1 MPRVWVATLLR
12 LALLGTA
19 GAVIGWL
26 YGHLLLGLLIA
37 VLLSLGWNLYWLY
50 RLDRWLHG
58 DPKPLIP
65 DGVGVW
71 PQVLAKIDYL
81 HTRIKRRGKRF
92 KSLVKQM
99 NQATRSFPDGGIILN
114 EQNEIVRM
122 NDAAAKLLG
131 LKRKQ
136 DRGLRITTLLRDPD
150 FVGYV
155 EKAAVNGETLE
166 FVIPTDHAHNAQWR
180 SCYIVPYG
188 LDQKLL
194 MIRDITQ
201 QRQVDKMRRDFVAN
215 ASHELRTP
223 LTVIT
228 GYLEALTEAEG
239 IDPDLRMPVL
249 EIERQAARMRAL
261 IEDLLKLSELDSK
274 SRDGAR
280 NELDMAGLV
289 AAAAQEAR
297 AMENCPQH
305 VDIDLQ
311 SKARLLADE
320 CDIQSVL
327 SNLVGNAVRYTPQDG
342 RITISW
348 RTDAKGGYL
357 SVRDTG
363 AGIAKEHIPR
373 LTERFYRVESGRER
387 VGGNRGTGLGLAIV
401 KHALQRYGATLNIE
415 SKPGEGSEFSCHF
428 PVERIVNIA

>member
-1 MPRVWVATLLR
+1 
-12 LALLGTA
+12 
-19 GAVIGWL
+19 
-26 YGHLLLGLLIA
+26 
-37 VLLSLGWNLYWLY
+37 
-50 RLDRWLHG
+50 
-58 DPKPLIP
+58 
-65 DGVGVW
+65 
-71 PQVLAKIDYL
+71 
-81 HTRIKRRGKRF
+81 
-92 KSLVKQM
+92 M

-114 EQNEIVRM
+114 AQNEIVRM
-122 NDAAAKLLG
+122 NDAAAKLLE

-150 FVGYV
+150 FVAFV
-155 EKAAVNGETLE
+155 EKAVCGGETIE
-166 FVIPTDHAHNAQWR
+166 FVMPTDHAQWR
-180 SCYIVPYG
+180 SCSLVPYG
-188 LDQKLL
+188 LEQKLL

-201 QRQVDKMRRDFVAN
+201 QRQLDKVRRDFVAN

-249 EIERQAARMRAL
+249 EIERQAIRMRAL

-280 NELDMAGLV
+280 NEVDMAGLA

-297 AMENCPQH
+297 AMENCPQYIE
-305 VDIDLQ
+305 VDLQ
-311 SKARLLADE
+311 SSARLLADE

-327 SNLVGNAVRYTPQDG
+327 SNLVSNAVRYTPQDG
-342 RITISW
+342 RITIGW
-348 RTDAKGGYL
+348 QTDAKGGYL

-363 AGIAKEHIPR
+363 VGIAQEHIPR

-387 VGGNRGTGLGLAIV
+387 VGGNRGTGLGLSIV
-401 KHALQRYGATLNIE
+401 KHALQRYGATLKVE
-415 SKPGEGSEFSCHF
+415 SKPGEGSVFSCHF
-428 PVERIVNIA
+428 PAERIVAVV

>member
-1 MPRVWVATLLR
+1 
-12 LALLGTA
+12 
-19 GAVIGWL
+19 
-26 YGHLLLGLLIA
+26 
-37 VLLSLGWNLYWLY
+37 
-50 RLDRWLHG
+50 
-58 DPKPLIP
+58 
-65 DGVGVW
+65 
-71 PQVLAKIDYL
+71 
-81 HTRIKRRGKRF
+81 
-92 KSLVKQM
+92 
-99 NQATRSFPDGGIILN
+99 
-114 EQNEIVRM
+114 
-122 NDAAAKLLG
+122 
-131 LKRKQ
+131 
-136 DRGLRITTLLRDPD
+136 LLRDPD
-150 FVGYV
+150 FVGYI
-155 EKAAVNGETLE
+155 EKAAANGETLE
-166 FVIPTDHAHNAQWR
+166 FVLPTDHAHNAAQWR

-201 QRQVDKMRRDFVAN
+201 QRQIDKMRRDFVAN

-249 EIERQAARMRAL
+249 EIERQATRMRAL

-280 NELDMAGLV
+280 NEVDMAGLA

-348 RTDAKGGYL
+348 QTDAKGGYL

-415 SKPGEGSEFSCHF
+415 SKPGEGSQFSCHF